1 VSCPADPDSVCTVT
15 DDVVGWLEAP
25 MSVYVRMPGVGIELP
40 SAGKTATPIIRAVV
54 IPIRSSARALISN
67 RPSVATLD
75 QCSLYQTRKFP
86 GDGTLGDRFVVR
98 SLVARAFLC
107 VLASGCTRTDVTAGP
122 TTPTPTPTPTRIPRT
137 FATKHF
143 SISLTDVNQ
152 WVPMAS
158 GDRAGAVWGE

>member
-1 VSCPADPDSVCTVT
+1 MLSRSVTGC
-15 DDVVGWLEAP
+15 
-25 MSVYVRMPGVGIELP
+25 
-40 SAGKTATPIIRAVV
+40 
-54 IPIRSSARALISN
+54 SARREFDIFRSLSDGG
-67 RPSVATLD
+67 PSI
-75 QCSLYQTRKFP
+75 
-86 GDGTLGDRFVVR
+86 DGTLGDRFVVR